1 TDGAARG
8 TPLLRRHLPQ
18 VQDPQRQG
26 ARRTQRPDQR
36 LPPQAGPRKRVW
48 RQHRQGPVGA
58 PPPIDPS
65 DRDAAS
71 AIRRVRAEWLL
82 TVLAFKG
89 GFIRDAAAEGA
100 SSLLHSR
107 FARRTLTG
115 ISARTSVGIALVF
128 TDTSPRG
135 AGIEGED
142 KDWDFGVGAGWYLDA
157 TSEKY
162 SKYYNMYVRYT
173 YITSELPTYLAS
185 LPIDT
190 SRASVHGHSMGGHGA
205 LVLYLKSVKSAKH
218 AYASASAYAPCS
230 NPTKSPWGIKAFGG
244 YLKGGVEEGKEW
256 DATELLKSVKGK
268 ELKILVDVGTEDHF
282 HRQDLLLPENF
293 VEMRDLVGF
302 SEKDVEVNFR
312 SGYDHSYYMVS
323 TFAPTHVKWHAKILK
338 SLPNKL

>member
-1 TDGAARG
+1 MEQLEEHHCFDGIFRKYKIPSVKALGGLSAQINVF
-8 TPLLRRHLPQ
+8 LPK
-18 VQDPQRQG
+18 
-26 ARRTQRPDQR
+26 
-36 LPPQAGPRKRVW
+36 QALANEFGVTTAKV
-48 RQHRQGPVGA
+48 PVLYYLGG
-58 PPPIDPS
+58 
-65 DRDAAS
+65 
-71 AIRRVRAEWLL
+71 L
-82 TVLAFKG
+82 TCNEDTGAFKG
-89 GFIRDAAAEGA
+89 GFIRDAAAE
-100 SSLLHSR
+100 
-107 FARRTLTG
+107 
-115 ISARTSVGIALVF
+115 GIALVF

-162 SKYYNMYVRYT
+162 SKYYNMYT